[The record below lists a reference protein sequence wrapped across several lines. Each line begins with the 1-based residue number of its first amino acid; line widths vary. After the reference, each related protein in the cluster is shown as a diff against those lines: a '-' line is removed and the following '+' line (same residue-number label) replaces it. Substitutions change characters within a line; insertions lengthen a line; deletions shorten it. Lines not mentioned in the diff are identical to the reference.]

1 MYVCLCHGITRQTVV
16 AAMHDGASTTRKV
29 VTATTAGSDCG
40 RCRRH
45 IQEIIKSE
53 SPWAGAVRP

>member
-1 MYVCLCHGITRQTVV
+1 
-16 AAMHDGASTTRKV
+16 MHDGASTTKKV
-29 VTATTAGSDCG
+29 VTATTAGADCG